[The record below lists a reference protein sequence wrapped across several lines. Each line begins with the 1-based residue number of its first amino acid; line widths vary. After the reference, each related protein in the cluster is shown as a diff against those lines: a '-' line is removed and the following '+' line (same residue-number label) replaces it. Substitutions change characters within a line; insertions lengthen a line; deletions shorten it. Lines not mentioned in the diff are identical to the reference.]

1 MDILTE
7 IEQNLVKSGS
17 LFEAE
22 QIILK
27 GVLELGQVIM
37 QNFLESLDRSLKSQA
52 PANYQVINKQPRTLN
67 FIFGPVT
74 FQRRYYQAGT
84 KKREFY
90 LDQQLKIKPRR
101 RLSPHYLMMMA
112 KIAQTTTMRNTA
124 DILNLVFDSG
134 ITADSVMHAVHEL
147 GNQVAKQT
155 QAKEHQATPR
165 HMPKNLTIEGDA
177 FMIKGKKEA
186 GQLTLVHHYRVY
198 ERVANQIINR
208 HDFLSVGHQGRL
220 EARLSDYLDR
230 HYKLAGQTIFL
241 ASDAGPG
248 YEPAKLLSLV
258 PQGAHGEYFLDRY
271 HCLQKIEHTLGRH
284 NELAMRAIKAVRHHD
299 QAELTIILDTY
310 ESQNLTEKQADDLMR
325 LRKYLQRNWRYI
337 LSPQM
342 RGFKDIHLIGS
353 VESSHRTFTYRMKKQ
368 GKSWT
373 KQGAKAMIGLIEAR
387 MNGELQA
394 SLNTILEQ
402 LTVLPRVA
410 QTSLLQE
417 MHIRTGEFLRKAPTK
432 PSIGVVQGIIPINT
446 ATSRPI
452 GQLFKALTH

>member
-27 GVLELGQVIM
+27 GVLELGQAIM
-37 QNFLESLDRSLKSQA
+37 QNFLESLDRSLKSQT
-52 PANYQVINKQPRTLN
+52 PANYQVINKQPQTLN

-147 GNQVAKQT
+147 GNQ
-155 QAKEHQATPR
+155 
-165 HMPKNLTIEGDA
+165 I
-177 FMIKGKKEA
+177 
-186 GQLTLVHHYRVY
+186 
-198 ERVANQIINR
+198 ANQIINR

-220 EARLSDYLDR
+220 EARLSDYLAR

-284 NELAMRAIKAVRHHD
+284 NELAMRAIKAVRHRD

-353 VESSHRTFTYRMKKQ
+353 VESSHRAFTYRMKKQ

-410 QTSLLQE
+410 QTRLLQE

-432 PSIGVVQGIIPINT
+432 PSIGAVQGIIPINT
-446 ATSRPI
+446 ATSRPM
-452 GQLFKALTH
+452 G

>member
-27 GVLELGQVIM
+27 GVLELGQAIM
-37 QNFLESLDRSLKSQA
+37 QNFLESLDRSLKSQT

-147 GNQVAKQT
+147 GNQ
-155 QAKEHQATPR
+155 
-165 HMPKNLTIEGDA
+165 I
-177 FMIKGKKEA
+177 
-186 GQLTLVHHYRVY
+186 
-198 ERVANQIINR
+198 ANQIINR

-353 VESSHRTFTYRMKKQ
+353 VESSHRAFTYRMKKQ

-432 PSIGVVQGIIPINT
+432 PSIGAVQGIIPINT
-446 ATSRPI
+446 ATSRPM
-452 GQLFKALTH
+452 G

>member
-1 MDILTE
+1 
-7 IEQNLVKSGS
+7 
-17 LFEAE
+17 
-22 QIILK
+22 
-27 GVLELGQVIM
+27 
-37 QNFLESLDRSLKSQA
+37 
-52 PANYQVINKQPRTLN
+52 

-147 GNQVAKQT
+147 GNQ
-155 QAKEHQATPR
+155 
-165 HMPKNLTIEGDA
+165 I
-177 FMIKGKKEA
+177 
-186 GQLTLVHHYRVY
+186 
-198 ERVANQIINR
+198 ANQIINR

-220 EARLSDYLDR
+220 EARLSDYLAR
-230 HYKLAGQTIFL
+230 HYKLAGQTVFL

-271 HCLQKIEHTLGRH
+271 HCLQKIEYTLGRH

-353 VESSHRTFTYRMKKQ
+353 VESSHWAFTYRMKKQ

-373 KQGAKAMIGLIEAR
+373 EQGAKAMIGLIEAR

-410 QTSLLQE
+410 QTRLLQE

-432 PSIGVVQGIIPINT
+432 PSIGAVQGIIPINT
-446 ATSRPI
+446 ATSRPM
-452 GQLFKALTH
+452 G

>member
-147 GNQVAKQT
+147 GNQ
-155 QAKEHQATPR
+155 
-165 HMPKNLTIEGDA
+165 I
-177 FMIKGKKEA
+177 
-186 GQLTLVHHYRVY
+186 
-198 ERVANQIINR
+198 ANQIINR

-271 HCLQKIEHTLGRH
+271 HCLQKIEYTLGRH

-353 VESSHRTFTYRMKKQ
+353 VESSHRAFTYRMKKQ

-410 QTSLLQE
+410 QTRLLQE

-432 PSIGVVQGIIPINT
+432 PSIGAVQGIIPINT
-446 ATSRPI
+446 ATSRPM
-452 GQLFKALTH
+452 G

>member
-1 MDILTE
+1 MEIFFVDQFTYLQKKKRPVAFSVCRILSKGRSFLMDILTE

-27 GVLELGQVIM
+27 GVLELGQAIM
-37 QNFLESLDRSLKSQA
+37 QNFLESLDRSLKSQT
-52 PANYQVINKQPRTLN
+52 PANYQVINKQPQTLN

-147 GNQVAKQT
+147 GNQ
-155 QAKEHQATPR
+155 
-165 HMPKNLTIEGDA
+165 I
-177 FMIKGKKEA
+177 
-186 GQLTLVHHYRVY
+186 
-198 ERVANQIINR
+198 ANQIINR

-220 EARLSDYLDR
+220 EARLSDYLAR
-230 HYKLAGQTIFL
+230 HYKLAGQTVFL

-271 HCLQKIEHTLGRH
+271 HCLQKIEYTLGRH

-353 VESSHRTFTYRMKKQ
+353 VESSHRAFTYRMKKQ

-373 KQGAKAMIGLIEAR
+373 EQGAKAMIGLIEAR

-410 QTSLLQE
+410 QTRLLQE

-432 PSIGVVQGIIPINT
+432 PSIGAVQGIIPINT
-446 ATSRPI
+446 ATSRPM
-452 GQLFKALTH
+452 G

>member
-1 MDILTE
+1 MLSKGRSFLMDILTE

-27 GVLELGQVIM
+27 GVLELGQAIM
-37 QNFLESLDRSLKSQA
+37 QNFLESLDRSLKSQT
-52 PANYQVINKQPRTLN
+52 PANYQVINKQPQTLN

-147 GNQVAKQT
+147 GNQ
-155 QAKEHQATPR
+155 
-165 HMPKNLTIEGDA
+165 I
-177 FMIKGKKEA
+177 
-186 GQLTLVHHYRVY
+186 
-198 ERVANQIINR
+198 ANQIINR

-220 EARLSDYLDR
+220 EARLSDYLAR
-230 HYKLAGQTIFL
+230 HYKLAGQTVFL

-353 VESSHRTFTYRMKKQ
+353 VESSHRAFTYRMKKQ

-373 KQGAKAMIGLIEAR
+373 EQGAKAMISLIEAR

-410 QTSLLQE
+410 QTRLLQE

-432 PSIGVVQGIIPINT
+432 PSIGAVQGIIPINT
-446 ATSRPI
+446 ATSRPMR
-452 GQLFKALTH
+452 

>member
-27 GVLELGQVIM
+27 GVLELGQAIM
-37 QNFLESLDRSLKSQA
+37 QNFLESLDRSLKSQT
-52 PANYQVINKQPRTLN
+52 PANYQVINKQPQTLN

-147 GNQVAKQT
+147 GNQ
-155 QAKEHQATPR
+155 
-165 HMPKNLTIEGDA
+165 I
-177 FMIKGKKEA
+177 
-186 GQLTLVHHYRVY
+186 
-198 ERVANQIINR
+198 ANQIINR

-220 EARLSDYLDR
+220 EARLSDYLAR
-230 HYKLAGQTIFL
+230 HYKLAGQTVFL

-271 HCLQKIEHTLGRH
+271 HCLQKIEYTLGRH

-353 VESSHRTFTYRMKKQ
+353 VESSHRAFTYRMKKQ

-373 KQGAKAMIGLIEAR
+373 EQGAKAMIGLIEAR

-410 QTSLLQE
+410 QTRLLQE

-432 PSIGVVQGIIPINT
+432 PSIGAVQGIIPINT
-446 ATSRPI
+446 ATSRPM
-452 GQLFKALTH
+452 G

>member
-1 MDILTE
+1 MCRILSKGRSFLMDILTE

-27 GVLELGQVIM
+27 GVLELGQAIM
-37 QNFLESLDRSLKSQA
+37 QNFLESLDRSLKSQT
-52 PANYQVINKQPRTLN
+52 PANYQVINKQPQTLN

-147 GNQVAKQT
+147 GNQ
-155 QAKEHQATPR
+155 
-165 HMPKNLTIEGDA
+165 I
-177 FMIKGKKEA
+177 
-186 GQLTLVHHYRVY
+186 
-198 ERVANQIINR
+198 ANQIINR

-220 EARLSDYLDR
+220 EARLSDYLAR
-230 HYKLAGQTIFL
+230 HYKLAGQTVFL

-271 HCLQKIEHTLGRH
+271 HCLQKIEYTLGRH

-353 VESSHRTFTYRMKKQ
+353 VESSHRAFTYRMKKQ

-373 KQGAKAMIGLIEAR
+373 EQGAKAMIGLIEAR

-410 QTSLLQE
+410 QTRLLQE

-432 PSIGVVQGIIPINT
+432 PSIGAVQGIIPINT
-446 ATSRPI
+446 ATSRPM
-452 GQLFKALTH
+452 G

>member
-1 MDILTE
+1 
-7 IEQNLVKSGS
+7 S

-27 GVLELGQVIM
+27 GVLELGQAIM
-37 QNFLESLDRSLKSQA
+37 QNFLESLDRSLKSQT
-52 PANYQVINKQPRTLN
+52 PANYQVINKQPQTLN

-147 GNQVAKQT
+147 GNQ
-155 QAKEHQATPR
+155 
-165 HMPKNLTIEGDA
+165 I
-177 FMIKGKKEA
+177 
-186 GQLTLVHHYRVY
+186 
-198 ERVANQIINR
+198 ANQIINR

-220 EARLSDYLDR
+220 EARLSDYLAR
-230 HYKLAGQTIFL
+230 HYKLAGQTVFL

-258 PQGAHGEYFLDRY
+258 PQGAHGKYFLDRY

-353 VESSHRTFTYRMKKQ
+353 VESSHRAFTYRMKKQ

-373 KQGAKAMIGLIEAR
+373 EQGAKAMIGLIEAR

-410 QTSLLQE
+410 QTRLLQE

-432 PSIGVVQGIIPINT
+432 PSIGAVQGIIPINT
-446 ATSRPI
+446 ATSRPM
-452 GQLFKALTH
+452 G

>member
-1 MDILTE
+1 MEILFVDQFTYLQKKKRPVAFSVCRILSKGRSFLMDILTE

-27 GVLELGQVIM
+27 GVLELGQAIM
-37 QNFLESLDRSLKSQA
+37 QNFLESLDRSLKSQT
-52 PANYQVINKQPRTLN
+52 PANYQVINKQPQTLN

-147 GNQVAKQT
+147 GNQ
-155 QAKEHQATPR
+155 
-165 HMPKNLTIEGDA
+165 I
-177 FMIKGKKEA
+177 
-186 GQLTLVHHYRVY
+186 
-198 ERVANQIINR
+198 ANQIINR

-220 EARLSDYLDR
+220 EARLSDYLAR
-230 HYKLAGQTIFL
+230 HYKLAGQTVFL

-271 HCLQKIEHTLGRH
+271 HCLQKIEYTLGRH

-353 VESSHRTFTYRMKKQ
+353 VESSHRAFTYRMKKQ

-373 KQGAKAMIGLIEAR
+373 EQGAKAMIGLIEAR

-410 QTSLLQE
+410 QTRLLQE

-432 PSIGVVQGIIPINT
+432 PSIGAVQGIIPINT
-446 ATSRPI
+446 ATSRPM
-452 GQLFKALTH
+452 G

>member
-1 MDILTE
+1 MEILFVDQFTYLQKKKRPVAFSVCRILSKGRSFLMDILTE

-27 GVLELGQVIM
+27 GVLELGQAIM
-37 QNFLESLDRSLKSQA
+37 QNFLESLDRSLKSQT
-52 PANYQVINKQPRTLN
+52 PANYQVINKQPQTLN

-147 GNQVAKQT
+147 GNQ
-155 QAKEHQATPR
+155 
-165 HMPKNLTIEGDA
+165 I
-177 FMIKGKKEA
+177 
-186 GQLTLVHHYRVY
+186 
-198 ERVANQIINR
+198 ANQIINR

-220 EARLSDYLDR
+220 EARLSDYLAR
-230 HYKLAGQTIFL
+230 HYKLAGQTVFL

-271 HCLQKIEHTLGRH
+271 HCLQKIEYTLGRH

-353 VESSHRTFTYRMKKQ
+353 VESSHRAFTYRMKKQ

-410 QTSLLQE
+410 QTRLLQE

-432 PSIGVVQGIIPINT
+432 PSIGAVQGIIPINT
-446 ATSRPI
+446 ATSRPM
-452 GQLFKALTH
+452 G

>member
-27 GVLELGQVIM
+27 GVLELGQAIM
-37 QNFLESLDRSLKSQA
+37 QNFLESLDRSLKSQT
-52 PANYQVINKQPRTLN
+52 PANYQVINKQPQTLN

-147 GNQVAKQT
+147 GNQ
-155 QAKEHQATPR
+155 
-165 HMPKNLTIEGDA
+165 I
-177 FMIKGKKEA
+177 
-186 GQLTLVHHYRVY
+186 
-198 ERVANQIINR
+198 ANQIINR

-220 EARLSDYLDR
+220 EARLSDYLAR

-353 VESSHRTFTYRMKKQ
+353 VESSHRAFTYRMKKQ

-432 PSIGVVQGIIPINT
+432 PSIGAVQGIIPINT
-446 ATSRPI
+446 ATSRPM

>member
-1 MDILTE
+1 MLSKGRSFLMDILTE

-27 GVLELGQVIM
+27 GVLELGQAIM
-37 QNFLESLDRSLKSQA
+37 QNFLESLDRSLKSQT
-52 PANYQVINKQPRTLN
+52 PANYQVINKQPQTLN

-147 GNQVAKQT
+147 GNQ
-155 QAKEHQATPR
+155 
-165 HMPKNLTIEGDA
+165 I
-177 FMIKGKKEA
+177 
-186 GQLTLVHHYRVY
+186 
-198 ERVANQIINR
+198 ANQIINR

-220 EARLSDYLDR
+220 EARLSDYLAR
-230 HYKLAGQTIFL
+230 HYKLAGQTVFL

-353 VESSHRTFTYRMKKQ
+353 VESSHRAFTYRMKKQ

-410 QTSLLQE
+410 QTRLLQE

-432 PSIGVVQGIIPINT
+432 PSIGAVQGIIPINT
-446 ATSRPI
+446 ATSRPM
-452 GQLFKALTH
+452 G

>member
-1 MDILTE
+1 MLSKGRSFLMDILTE

-37 QNFLESLDRSLKSQA
+37 QNFLESLDRSLKSQT
-52 PANYQVINKQPRTLN
+52 PANYQVINKQPQTLN

-147 GNQVAKQT
+147 GNQ
-155 QAKEHQATPR
+155 
-165 HMPKNLTIEGDA
+165 I
-177 FMIKGKKEA
+177 
-186 GQLTLVHHYRVY
+186 
-198 ERVANQIINR
+198 ANQIINR

-220 EARLSDYLDR
+220 EARLSDYLAR
-230 HYKLAGQTIFL
+230 HYKLAGQTVFL

-353 VESSHRTFTYRMKKQ
+353 VESSHRAFTYRMKKQ

-373 KQGAKAMIGLIEAR
+373 EQGAKAMIGLIEAR

-410 QTSLLQE
+410 QTRLLQE

-432 PSIGVVQGIIPINT
+432 PSIGAVQGIIPINT
-446 ATSRPI
+446 ATSRPM
-452 GQLFKALTH
+452 G

>member
-27 GVLELGQVIM
+27 GVLELGQAIM
-37 QNFLESLDRSLKSQA
+37 QNFLESLDRSLKSQT
-52 PANYQVINKQPRTLN
+52 PANYQVINKQPQTLN

-147 GNQVAKQT
+147 GNQ
-155 QAKEHQATPR
+155 
-165 HMPKNLTIEGDA
+165 I
-177 FMIKGKKEA
+177 
-186 GQLTLVHHYRVY
+186 
-198 ERVANQIINR
+198 ANQIINR

-220 EARLSDYLDR
+220 EARLSDYLAR
-230 HYKLAGQTIFL
+230 HYKLAGQTVFL

-271 HCLQKIEHTLGRH
+271 HCLQKIEYTLGRH

-353 VESSHRTFTYRMKKQ
+353 VESSHWAFTYRMKKQ

-373 KQGAKAMIGLIEAR
+373 EQGAKAMIGLIEAR

-410 QTSLLQE
+410 QTRLLQE

-432 PSIGVVQGIIPINT
+432 PSIGAVQGIIPINT
-446 ATSRPI
+446 ATSRPM
-452 GQLFKALTH
+452 G

>member
-1 MDILTE
+1 MCRILSKGRSFLMDILTE

-27 GVLELGQVIM
+27 GVLELGQAIM
-37 QNFLESLDRSLKSQA
+37 QNFLESLDRSLKSQT
-52 PANYQVINKQPRTLN
+52 PANYQVINKQPQTLN

-147 GNQVAKQT
+147 GNQ
-155 QAKEHQATPR
+155 
-165 HMPKNLTIEGDA
+165 I
-177 FMIKGKKEA
+177 
-186 GQLTLVHHYRVY
+186 
-198 ERVANQIINR
+198 ANQIINR

-220 EARLSDYLDR
+220 EARLSDYLAR
-230 HYKLAGQTIFL
+230 HYKLAGQTVFL

-353 VESSHRTFTYRMKKQ
+353 VESSHRAFTYRMKKQ

-373 KQGAKAMIGLIEAR
+373 EQGAKAMIGLIEAR

-410 QTSLLQE
+410 QTRLLQE

-432 PSIGVVQGIIPINT
+432 PSIGAVQGIIPINT
-446 ATSRPI
+446 ATSRPM
-452 GQLFKALTH
+452 G

>member
-37 QNFLESLDRSLKSQA
+37 QNFLESLDRSLKSQT

-147 GNQVAKQT
+147 GNQ
-155 QAKEHQATPR
+155 
-165 HMPKNLTIEGDA
+165 I
-177 FMIKGKKEA
+177 
-186 GQLTLVHHYRVY
+186 
-198 ERVANQIINR
+198 ANQIINR

-353 VESSHRTFTYRMKKQ
+353 VESSHRAFTYRMKKQ

-373 KQGAKAMIGLIEAR
+373 EQGAKAMIGLIEAR

-432 PSIGVVQGIIPINT
+432 PSIGAVQGIIPINT
-446 ATSRPI
+446 ATSRPM

>member
-74 FQRRYYQAGT
+74 FQR
-84 KKREFY
+84 
-90 LDQQLKIKPRR
+90 
-101 RLSPHYLMMMA
+101 
-112 KIAQTTTMRNTA
+112 
-124 DILNLVFDSG
+124 
-134 ITADSVMHAVHEL
+134 
-147 GNQVAKQT
+147 
-155 QAKEHQATPR
+155 
-165 HMPKNLTIEGDA
+165 
-177 FMIKGKKEA
+177 
-186 GQLTLVHHYRVY
+186 
-198 ERVANQIINR
+198 
-208 HDFLSVGHQGRL
+208 
-220 EARLSDYLDR
+220 
-230 HYKLAGQTIFL
+230 
-241 ASDAGPG
+241 
-248 YEPAKLLSLV
+248 
-258 PQGAHGEYFLDRY
+258 
-271 HCLQKIEHTLGRH
+271 
-284 NELAMRAIKAVRHHD
+284 
-299 QAELTIILDTY
+299 
-310 ESQNLTEKQADDLMR
+310 
-325 LRKYLQRNWRYI
+325 
-337 LSPQM
+337 
-342 RGFKDIHLIGS
+342 LIGS
-353 VESSHRTFTYRMKKQ
+353 VESSHRAFTYRMKKQ

-417 MHIRTGEFLRKAPTK
+417 MHIRTGEFLRKA
-432 PSIGVVQGIIPINT
+432 
-446 ATSRPI
+446 
-452 GQLFKALTH
+452 

>member
-27 GVLELGQVIM
+27 GVLELGQAIM
-37 QNFLESLDRSLKSQA
+37 QNFLESLDRSLKSQT
-52 PANYQVINKQPRTLN
+52 PANYQVINKQPQTLN

-147 GNQVAKQT
+147 GNQ
-155 QAKEHQATPR
+155 
-165 HMPKNLTIEGDA
+165 I
-177 FMIKGKKEA
+177 
-186 GQLTLVHHYRVY
+186 
-198 ERVANQIINR
+198 ANQIINR

-220 EARLSDYLDR
+220 EARLSDYLAR
-230 HYKLAGQTIFL
+230 HYKLAGQTVFL

-258 PQGAHGEYFLDRY
+258 PQGAHGKYFLDRY

-353 VESSHRTFTYRMKKQ
+353 VESSHRAFTYRMKKQ

-373 KQGAKAMIGLIEAR
+373 EQGAKAMIGLIEAR

-410 QTSLLQE
+410 QTRLLQE

-432 PSIGVVQGIIPINT
+432 PSIGAVQGIIPINT
-446 ATSRPI
+446 ATSRPM
-452 GQLFKALTH
+452 G

>member
-147 GNQVAKQT
+147 GNQ
-155 QAKEHQATPR
+155 
-165 HMPKNLTIEGDA
+165 I
-177 FMIKGKKEA
+177 
-186 GQLTLVHHYRVY
+186 
-198 ERVANQIINR
+198 ANQIINR

-353 VESSHRTFTYRMKKQ
+353 VESSHRAFTYRMKKQ

-432 PSIGVVQGIIPINT
+432 PSIGAVQGIIPINT
-446 ATSRPI
+446 ATSRPM

>member
-27 GVLELGQVIM
+27 GVLELGQAIM
-37 QNFLESLDRSLKSQA
+37 QNFLESLDRSLKSQT
-52 PANYQVINKQPRTLN
+52 PANYQVINKQPQTLN

-147 GNQVAKQT
+147 GNQ
-155 QAKEHQATPR
+155 
-165 HMPKNLTIEGDA
+165 I
-177 FMIKGKKEA
+177 
-186 GQLTLVHHYRVY
+186 
-198 ERVANQIINR
+198 ANQIINR

-220 EARLSDYLDR
+220 EARLSDYLAR
-230 HYKLAGQTIFL
+230 HYKLAGQTVFL

-353 VESSHRTFTYRMKKQ
+353 VESSHRAFTYRMKKQ

-373 KQGAKAMIGLIEAR
+373 EQGAKAMIGLIEAR

-410 QTSLLQE
+410 QTRLLQE

-432 PSIGVVQGIIPINT
+432 PSIGAVQGIIPINT
-446 ATSRPI
+446 ATSRPM
-452 GQLFKALTH
+452 G

>member
-27 GVLELGQVIM
+27 GVLELGQAIM
-37 QNFLESLDRSLKSQA
+37 QNFLESLDRSLKSQT
-52 PANYQVINKQPRTLN
+52 PANYQVINKQPQTLN

-147 GNQVAKQT
+147 GNQ
-155 QAKEHQATPR
+155 
-165 HMPKNLTIEGDA
+165 I
-177 FMIKGKKEA
+177 
-186 GQLTLVHHYRVY
+186 
-198 ERVANQIINR
+198 ANQIINR

-220 EARLSDYLDR
+220 EARLSDYLAR
-230 HYKLAGQTIFL
+230 HYKLAGQTVFL

-353 VESSHRTFTYRMKKQ
+353 VESSHRAFTYRMKKQ

-373 KQGAKAMIGLIEAR
+373 EQGAKAMISLIEAR

-410 QTSLLQE
+410 QTRLLQE

-432 PSIGVVQGIIPINT
+432 PSIGAVQGIIPINT
-446 ATSRPI
+446 ATSRPMR
-452 GQLFKALTH
+452 

>member
-27 GVLELGQVIM
+27 GVLELGQAIM
-37 QNFLESLDRSLKSQA
+37 QNFLESLDRSLKSQT
-52 PANYQVINKQPRTLN
+52 PANYQVINKQPQTLN

-147 GNQVAKQT
+147 GNQ
-155 QAKEHQATPR
+155 
-165 HMPKNLTIEGDA
+165 I
-177 FMIKGKKEA
+177 
-186 GQLTLVHHYRVY
+186 
-198 ERVANQIINR
+198 ANQIINR

-220 EARLSDYLDR
+220 EARLSDYLAR
-230 HYKLAGQTIFL
+230 HYKLAGQTVFL

-353 VESSHRTFTYRMKKQ
+353 VESSHRAFTYRMKKQ

-373 KQGAKAMIGLIEAR
+373 EQGAKAMISLIEAR

-410 QTSLLQE
+410 QTRLLQE

-432 PSIGVVQGIIPINT
+432 PSIGAVQGIIPINT
-446 ATSRPI
+446 ATSRPM
-452 GQLFKALTH
+452 G

>member
-147 GNQVAKQT
+147 GNQVAKQN
-155 QAKEHQATPR
+155 QATD
-165 HMPKNLTIEGDA
+165 L
-177 FMIKGKKEA
+177 
-186 GQLTLVHHYRVY
+186 
-198 ERVANQIINR
+198 IN
-208 HDFLSVGHQGRL
+208 
-220 EARLSDYLDR
+220 
-230 HYKLAGQTIFL
+230 I
-241 ASDAGPG
+241 
-248 YEPAKLLSLV
+248 
-258 PQGAHGEYFLDRY
+258 
-271 HCLQKIEHTLGRH
+271 
-284 NELAMRAIKAVRHHD
+284 
-299 QAELTIILDTY
+299 
-310 ESQNLTEKQADDLMR
+310 
-325 LRKYLQRNWRYI
+325 
-337 LSPQM
+337 
-342 RGFKDIHLIGS
+342 
-353 VESSHRTFTYRMKKQ
+353 
-368 GKSWT
+368 
-373 KQGAKAMIGLIEAR
+373 
-387 MNGELQA
+387 
-394 SLNTILEQ
+394 
-402 LTVLPRVA
+402 
-410 QTSLLQE
+410 
-417 MHIRTGEFLRKAPTK
+417 
-432 PSIGVVQGIIPINT
+432 
-446 ATSRPI
+446 
-452 GQLFKALTH
+452 

>member
-1 MDILTE
+1 MLSKGRSFLMDILTE

-37 QNFLESLDRSLKSQA
+37 QNFLESLDRSLKSQT
-52 PANYQVINKQPRTLN
+52 PANYQVINKQPQTLN

-147 GNQVAKQT
+147 GNQ
-155 QAKEHQATPR
+155 
-165 HMPKNLTIEGDA
+165 I
-177 FMIKGKKEA
+177 
-186 GQLTLVHHYRVY
+186 
-198 ERVANQIINR
+198 ANQIINR

-230 HYKLAGQTIFL
+230 HYKLAGQTVFL

-353 VESSHRTFTYRMKKQ
+353 VESSHRAFTYRMKKQ

-410 QTSLLQE
+410 QTRLLQE

-432 PSIGVVQGIIPINT
+432 PSIGAVQGIIPINT
-446 ATSRPI
+446 ATSRPM
-452 GQLFKALTH
+452 G

>member
-1 MDILTE
+1 MCRILSKGRSFLMDILTE

-27 GVLELGQVIM
+27 GVLELGQAIM
-37 QNFLESLDRSLKSQA
+37 QNFLESLDRSLKSQT
-52 PANYQVINKQPRTLN
+52 PANYQVINKQPQTLN

-147 GNQVAKQT
+147 GNQ
-155 QAKEHQATPR
+155 
-165 HMPKNLTIEGDA
+165 I
-177 FMIKGKKEA
+177 
-186 GQLTLVHHYRVY
+186 
-198 ERVANQIINR
+198 ANQIINR

-220 EARLSDYLDR
+220 EARLSDYLAR
-230 HYKLAGQTIFL
+230 HYKLAGQTVFL

-271 HCLQKIEHTLGRH
+271 HCLQKIEYTLGRH

-353 VESSHRTFTYRMKKQ
+353 VESSHRAFTYRMKKQ

-410 QTSLLQE
+410 QTRLLQE

-432 PSIGVVQGIIPINT
+432 PSIGAVQGIIPINT
-446 ATSRPI
+446 ATSRPM
-452 GQLFKALTH
+452 G

>member
-1 MDILTE
+1 MLSKGRSFLMDILTE

-27 GVLELGQVIM
+27 GVLELGQAIM
-37 QNFLESLDRSLKSQA
+37 QNFLESLDRSLKSQT
-52 PANYQVINKQPRTLN
+52 PANYQVINKQPQTLN

-147 GNQVAKQT
+147 GNQ
-155 QAKEHQATPR
+155 
-165 HMPKNLTIEGDA
+165 I
-177 FMIKGKKEA
+177 
-186 GQLTLVHHYRVY
+186 
-198 ERVANQIINR
+198 ANQIINR

-220 EARLSDYLDR
+220 EARLSDYLAR
-230 HYKLAGQTIFL
+230 HYKLAGQTVFL

-353 VESSHRTFTYRMKKQ
+353 VESSHRAFTYRMKKQ

-373 KQGAKAMIGLIEAR
+373 EQGAKAMIGLIEAR

-410 QTSLLQE
+410 QTRLLQE

-432 PSIGVVQGIIPINT
+432 PSIGAVQGIIPINT
-446 ATSRPI
+446 ATSRPM
-452 GQLFKALTH
+452 G

>member
-27 GVLELGQVIM
+27 GVLELGQAIM
-37 QNFLESLDRSLKSQA
+37 QNFLESLDRSLKSQT
-52 PANYQVINKQPRTLN
+52 PANYQVINKQPQTLN

-147 GNQVAKQT
+147 GNQ
-155 QAKEHQATPR
+155 
-165 HMPKNLTIEGDA
+165 I
-177 FMIKGKKEA
+177 
-186 GQLTLVHHYRVY
+186 
-198 ERVANQIINR
+198 ANQIINR

-220 EARLSDYLDR
+220 EARLSDYLAR
-230 HYKLAGQTIFL
+230 HYKLAGQTVFL

-353 VESSHRTFTYRMKKQ
+353 VESSHRAFTYRMKKQ

-373 KQGAKAMIGLIEAR
+373 EQGAKAMIGLIEAR

-446 ATSRPI
+446 ATSRPM
-452 GQLFKALTH
+452 G

>member
-37 QNFLESLDRSLKSQA
+37 QNFLESLDRSLKSQT
-52 PANYQVINKQPRTLN
+52 PANYQVINKQPQTLN

-147 GNQVAKQT
+147 GNQ
-155 QAKEHQATPR
+155 
-165 HMPKNLTIEGDA
+165 I
-177 FMIKGKKEA
+177 
-186 GQLTLVHHYRVY
+186 
-198 ERVANQIINR
+198 ANQIINR

-220 EARLSDYLDR
+220 EARLSDYLAR
-230 HYKLAGQTIFL
+230 HYKLAGQTVFL

-353 VESSHRTFTYRMKKQ
+353 VESSHRAFTYRMKKQ

-373 KQGAKAMIGLIEAR
+373 EQGAKAMIGLIEAR

-410 QTSLLQE
+410 QTRLLQE

-432 PSIGVVQGIIPINT
+432 PSIGAVQGIIPINT
-446 ATSRPI
+446 ATSRPM
-452 GQLFKALTH
+452 G

>member
-147 GNQVAKQT
+147 GNQ
-155 QAKEHQATPR
+155 
-165 HMPKNLTIEGDA
+165 I
-177 FMIKGKKEA
+177 
-186 GQLTLVHHYRVY
+186 
-198 ERVANQIINR
+198 ANQIINR

-337 LSPQM
+337 LPPQM

-353 VESSHRTFTYRMKKQ
+353 VESSHRAFTYRMKKQ

-432 PSIGVVQGIIPINT
+432 PSIGAVQGIIPINT
-446 ATSRPI
+446 ATSRPM

>member
-27 GVLELGQVIM
+27 GVLELGQAIM
-37 QNFLESLDRSLKSQA
+37 QNFLESLDRSLKSQT
-52 PANYQVINKQPRTLN
+52 PANYQVINKQPQTLN

-147 GNQVAKQT
+147 GNQ
-155 QAKEHQATPR
+155 
-165 HMPKNLTIEGDA
+165 I
-177 FMIKGKKEA
+177 
-186 GQLTLVHHYRVY
+186 
-198 ERVANQIINR
+198 ANQIINR

-220 EARLSDYLDR
+220 EARLSDYLAR
-230 HYKLAGQTIFL
+230 HYKLAGQTVFL

-271 HCLQKIEHTLGRH
+271 HCLQKIEYTLGRH

-353 VESSHRTFTYRMKKQ
+353 VESSHRAFTYRMKKQ

-410 QTSLLQE
+410 QTRLLQE

-432 PSIGVVQGIIPINT
+432 PSIGAVQGIIPINT
-446 ATSRPI
+446 ATSRPM
-452 GQLFKALTH
+452 G

>member
-1 MDILTE
+1 MCRILSKGRSFLMDILTE

-37 QNFLESLDRSLKSQA
+37 QNFLESLDRSLKSQT

-147 GNQVAKQT
+147 GNQ
-155 QAKEHQATPR
+155 
-165 HMPKNLTIEGDA
+165 I
-177 FMIKGKKEA
+177 
-186 GQLTLVHHYRVY
+186 
-198 ERVANQIINR
+198 ANQIINR

-353 VESSHRTFTYRMKKQ
+353 VESSHRAFTYRMKKQ

-373 KQGAKAMIGLIEAR
+373 EQGAKAMIGLIEAR

-432 PSIGVVQGIIPINT
+432 PSIGAVQGIIPINT
-446 ATSRPI
+446 ATSRPM

>member
-1 MDILTE
+1 MCRILSKGRSFLMDILTE

-27 GVLELGQVIM
+27 GVLELGQAIM
-37 QNFLESLDRSLKSQA
+37 QNFLESLDRSLKSQT
-52 PANYQVINKQPRTLN
+52 PANYQVINKQPQTLN

-147 GNQVAKQT
+147 GNQ
-155 QAKEHQATPR
+155 
-165 HMPKNLTIEGDA
+165 I
-177 FMIKGKKEA
+177 
-186 GQLTLVHHYRVY
+186 
-198 ERVANQIINR
+198 ANQIINR

-220 EARLSDYLDR
+220 EARLSDYLAR
-230 HYKLAGQTIFL
+230 HYKLAGQTVFL

-258 PQGAHGEYFLDRY
+258 PQGAHGKYFLDRY

-353 VESSHRTFTYRMKKQ
+353 VESSHRAFTYRMKKQ

-373 KQGAKAMIGLIEAR
+373 EQGAKAMIGLIEAR

-410 QTSLLQE
+410 QTRLLQE

-432 PSIGVVQGIIPINT
+432 PSIGAVQGIIPINT
-446 ATSRPI
+446 ATSRPM
-452 GQLFKALTH
+452 G

>member
-1 MDILTE
+1 
-7 IEQNLVKSGS
+7 
-17 LFEAE
+17 
-22 QIILK
+22 
-27 GVLELGQVIM
+27 
-37 QNFLESLDRSLKSQA
+37 
-52 PANYQVINKQPRTLN
+52 
-67 FIFGPVT
+67 
-74 FQRRYYQAGT
+74 
-84 KKREFY
+84 
-90 LDQQLKIKPRR
+90 
-101 RLSPHYLMMMA
+101 
-112 KIAQTTTMRNTA
+112 
-124 DILNLVFDSG
+124 
-134 ITADSVMHAVHEL
+134 
-147 GNQVAKQT
+147 
-155 QAKEHQATPR
+155 
-165 HMPKNLTIEGDA
+165 
-177 FMIKGKKEA
+177 
-186 GQLTLVHHYRVY
+186 
-198 ERVANQIINR
+198 
-208 HDFLSVGHQGRL
+208 
-220 EARLSDYLDR
+220 
-230 HYKLAGQTIFL
+230 L

-271 HCLQKIEHTLGRH
+271 HCLQKIEHTLGQH

-299 QAELTIILDTY
+299 QAELAIILDTY

-325 LRKYLQRNWRYI
+325 LRKYLQRNWQYI

-373 KQGAKAMIGLIEAR
+373 EQGAKAMIGLIEAR

-402 LTVLPRVA
+402 LTVLPRAA

-432 PSIGVVQGIIPINT
+432 PLIGAVQGIIPINT

>member
-27 GVLELGQVIM
+27 GVLELGQAIM
-37 QNFLESLDRSLKSQA
+37 QNFLESLDRSLKSQT
-52 PANYQVINKQPRTLN
+52 PANYQVINKQPQTLN

-147 GNQVAKQT
+147 GNQ
-155 QAKEHQATPR
+155 
-165 HMPKNLTIEGDA
+165 I
-177 FMIKGKKEA
+177 
-186 GQLTLVHHYRVY
+186 
-198 ERVANQIINR
+198 ANQIINR

-220 EARLSDYLDR
+220 EARLSDYLAR

-353 VESSHRTFTYRMKKQ
+353 VESSHRAFTYRMKKQ

-410 QTSLLQE
+410 QTRLLQE

-432 PSIGVVQGIIPINT
+432 PSIGAVQGIIPINT
-446 ATSRPI
+446 ATSRPM
-452 GQLFKALTH
+452 G

>member
-1 MDILTE
+1 MLSKGRSFLMDILTE

-27 GVLELGQVIM
+27 GVLELGQAIM
-37 QNFLESLDRSLKSQA
+37 QNFLESLDRSLKSQT
-52 PANYQVINKQPRTLN
+52 PANYQVINKQPQTLN

-147 GNQVAKQT
+147 GNQ
-155 QAKEHQATPR
+155 
-165 HMPKNLTIEGDA
+165 I
-177 FMIKGKKEA
+177 
-186 GQLTLVHHYRVY
+186 
-198 ERVANQIINR
+198 ANQIINR

-220 EARLSDYLDR
+220 EARLSDYLAR
-230 HYKLAGQTIFL
+230 HYKLAGQTVFL

-271 HCLQKIEHTLGRH
+271 HCLQKIEYTLGRH

-353 VESSHRTFTYRMKKQ
+353 VESSHRAFTYRMKKQ

-373 KQGAKAMIGLIEAR
+373 EQGAKAMIGLIEAR

-410 QTSLLQE
+410 QTRLLQE

-432 PSIGVVQGIIPINT
+432 PSIGAVQGIIPINT
-446 ATSRPI
+446 ATSRPM
-452 GQLFKALTH
+452 G